1 MMMLLKLVFTFVY
14 VAALC
19 CAQTD
24 DSFSSAARPTSREA
38 QAPAVEASPNPPV
51 QAPAPAPPVE
61 SPAVSQSP
69 AGAAAPT
76 VDQSLQSALPAGKPV
91 AGSKPAEKGA
101 ETKKAYVIGP
111 LDVLMIKVWNNVNLS
126 GPANVGPDG
135 MLSMPLIGEVKADGL
150 TARQLK
156 EAIAGRLTEF
166 LNSPEVDVQVA
177 KVNSKR
183 YFVYGG
189 VLRAG
194 EFPLVQDT
202 TIMDAMSLVGGFR
215 DFANPKKIRI
225 QRGAQEFNFNY
236 RDVSKGKKM
245 EQNILLQNGDRI
257 FVPE

>member
-1 MMMLLKLVFTFVY
+1 MKMLLKLVLAFGCVC
-14 VAALC
+14 ALC
-19 CAQTD
+19 CAQAD
-24 DSFSSAARPTSREA
+24 NNSSSGPRPT
-38 QAPAVEASPNPPV
+38 APAVKP
-51 QAPAPAPPVE
+51 
-61 SPAVSQSP
+61 PAVSKGP
-69 AGAAAPT
+69 ATQGKT
-76 VDQSLQSALPAGKPV
+76 VE
-91 AGSKPAEKGA
+91 KPAA
-101 ETKKAYVIGP
+101 TSSETKKAYVIGP
-111 LDVLMIKVWNNVNLS
+111 LDVLMIKVWNNPNLS
-126 GPANVGPDG
+126 GPANVGSDG

-156 EAIAGRLTEF
+156 ESIAEHLTEF

-202 TIMDAMSLVGGFR
+202 TVMDAMSLVGGFK

-225 QRGAQEFNFNY
+225 QRGTQEFNFNY
-236 RDVSKGKKM
+236 RDVSRGKKM